1 MKYKIFL
8 VEDDK
13 HFAYVLK
20 SFLTTKGY
28 DVDWY
33 ENGEIALEKY
43 KNNPFY
49 HLMLIDIMMPKK
61 DGITLVKE
69 IRTINPS
76 IPIIFITA
84 KSQNEDV
91 LTGYEVGADD
101 YVIKPFSVDILLARM
116 QVLLNRVYPQSNITK
131 LEAGNSIL
139 DVNRNVLILNNKEEI
154 KLSPIELE
162 ILKIL
167 FQNINNI
174 TTKNELLMHL
184 YGDVDYFKSRTLDV
198 YIAKIRKWIKQ
209 DSHLELISLP
219 RQGYKLIEIGV

>member
-1 MKYKIFL
+1 LAFDKPEINNQILL

-49 HLMLIDIMMPKK
+49 HLMLVDIMMPKK

-84 KSQNEDV
+84 KSQNEDI

-101 YVIKPFSVDILLARM
+101 YVIKPFSVDILLARI

-184 YGDVDYFKSRTLDV
+184 YGDVDYFKSR
-198 YIAKIRKWIKQ
+198 
-209 DSHLELISLP
+209 
-219 RQGYKLIEIGV
+219 

>member
-1 MKYKIFL
+1 MKYKILL

-49 HLMLIDIMMPKK
+49 HLMLVDIMMPKK

-84 KSQNEDV
+84 KSQNEDI

-101 YVIKPFSVDILLARM
+101 YVIKPFSVDILLARI

-184 YGDVDYFKSRTLDV
+184 YGDVDYFKSSTLDV
-198 YIAKIRKWIKQ
+198 YIAKVRKWIKQ

-219 RQGYKLIEIGV
+219 RQGYKLISLK

>member
-1 MKYKIFL
+1 MKYKILL

-49 HLMLIDIMMPKK
+49 HLMLVDIMMPKK
-61 DGITLVKE
+61 DGFTLVKE

-84 KSQNEDV
+84 KSQNEDI

-101 YVIKPFSVDILLARM
+101 YVIKPFSVDILLARI

-198 YIAKIRKWIKQ
+198 YIAKVRKWIKQ

-219 RQGYKLIEIGV
+219 RQGYKLISLK

>member
-1 MKYKIFL
+1 KIFL

-49 HLMLIDIMMPKK
+49 HLMLVDIMMPKK

-84 KSQNEDV
+84 KSQNEDI

-174 TTKNELLMHL
+174 TTKNELLTHL

-209 DSHLELISLP
+209 DSYLELISLP
-219 RQGYKLIEIGV
+219 RQGYKLISLK

>member
-1 MKYKIFL
+1 ML
-8 VEDDK
+8 V
-13 HFAYVLK
+13 
-20 SFLTTKGY
+20 
-28 DVDWY
+28 
-33 ENGEIALEKY
+33 
-43 KNNPFY
+43 
-49 HLMLIDIMMPKK
+49 DIMMPKK

-84 KSQNEDV
+84 KSQNEDI

-131 LEAGNSIL
+131 LEAGNSLL
-139 DVNRNVLILNNKEEI
+139 DINRNVLILNNKEEI

-198 YIAKIRKWIKQ
+198 YIAKVRKWIKQ

>member
-1 MKYKIFL
+1 MKYKILL

-49 HLMLIDIMMPKK
+49 HLMLVDIMMPKK

-84 KSQNEDV
+84 KSQNEDI

-219 RQGYKLIEIGV
+219 RQGYKLISLK

>member
-1 MKYKIFL
+1 MKYKILL

-49 HLMLIDIMMPKK
+49 HLMLVDIMMPKK

-84 KSQNEDV
+84 KSQNEDI

-101 YVIKPFSVDILLARM
+101 YVIKPFSVDILLARI

-167 FQNINNI
+167 FQNINNV

-198 YIAKIRKWIKQ
+198 YIAKVRKWIKQ

-219 RQGYKLIEIGV
+219 RRGYKLISLK